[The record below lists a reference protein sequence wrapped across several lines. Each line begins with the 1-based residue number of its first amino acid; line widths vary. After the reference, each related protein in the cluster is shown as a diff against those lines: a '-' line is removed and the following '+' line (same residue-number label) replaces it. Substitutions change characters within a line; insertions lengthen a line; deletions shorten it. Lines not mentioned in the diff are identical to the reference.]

1 MFNFNKMSM
10 SKKIYFVV
18 SMLTIVATAI
28 AFIGNRYLNSM
39 NDRIES
45 IVDVSAEKVKIGAR
59 INQNLF
65 EISRGEKNILL
76 AKTPEEMQS
85 YADFLR
91 TLKDE
96 LKTRREEL
104 AALVDADGKVLLDE
118 FGTLW
123 DEYLTVHEEVIQLA
137 MLNSNVRAMELSQ
150 GKARDAYEKAE
161 TNLEK
166 IIEENESEMASLNN
180 VREMRKKAKKGSLA
194 TKISKNLVEMQRG
207 EKNLILA
214 TTQEDMDA
222 FAAAIESYEQELFS
236 QLNDLREL
244 IETNFE
250 QQQVEAFENNFQE
263 YATLSQQVRDLS
275 RENGNSRAFDLA
287 ANRGRETLT
296 EAEVK
301 IRELV
306 VLNEEQMAQDKA
318 MSDANYAKASRWMF
332 GVSVFGIL
340 GAVGLSI
347 VIMYNLNKSMNK
359 FIQWL
364 SQGAEQTSS
373 ASSQVSASS
382 QSLAE
387 GASEQAASVEETSAS
402 LEEMGAMTR
411 QNSESAREANSL
423 ASETLSSSE
432 EGNQQMQQMLTAIQ
446 EVDESSEETSKIIK
460 TIDEI
465 AFQTNLLALNAA
477 VEAARAGEAG
487 QGFAVVADE
496 VRSLAQRAAEAAKTT
511 SNLIEGSKSSTKK
524 SVEIVEKVA
533 ESLGQITDKVR
544 KMDGLVGE
552 ITAASEEQ
560 TQGIDQVSTAMGQI
574 DQVTQTIASNAEE
587 SASASE
593 ELNAQADTMMGT
605 VQEMV
610 VLIEGAKSADKLS
623 TENDAKTYAE
633 NEANKKPKK
642 QKKAEKSDWEKHE
655 EQKYSQAEAEAA
667 IPFDDED
674 DF

>member
-1 MFNFNKMSM
+1 MLNINNMSM

-18 SMLTIVATAI
+18 AMLTIVATAI
-28 AFIGNRYLNSM
+28 AFIGNRYLSSM

-76 AKTPEEMQS
+76 AKTPEEMQA

-104 AALVDADGKVLLDE
+104 AELVDADGKALLDE
-118 FGTLW
+118 FGALW

-150 GKARDAYEKAE
+150 GRARDAYEKAE
-161 TNLEK
+161 KNLEK
-166 IIEENESEMASLNN
+166 IIEENESEMASLSD
-180 VREMRKKAKKGSLA
+180 VREMRKRAKKGSLA

-214 TTQEDMDA
+214 TTQEDMDS
-222 FAAAIESYEQELFS
+222 FAAAIESYEQELFNE
-236 QLNDLREL
+236 LNALSDL

-250 QQQVEAFENNFQE
+250 QQQVDAFEQNFQQ
-263 YATLSQQVRDLS
+263 YATLSQQVRELS
-275 RENGNSRAFDLA
+275 RENGNSRAFELA
-287 ANRGRETLT
+287 ANQGREIIDQ
-296 EAEVK
+296 AEVK

-318 MSDANYAKASRWMF
+318 MSDANYAQASRWMF

-347 VIMYNLNKSMNK
+347 LIMYNLNKSMNK
-359 FIQWL
+359 FISWL

-411 QNSESAREANSL
+411 QNAESAREANSL

-432 EGNQQMQQMLTAIQ
+432 EGNQQMQKMLTAIQ

-460 TIDEI
+460 T
-465 AFQTNLLALNAA
+465 
-477 VEAARAGEAG
+477 
-487 QGFAVVADE
+487 
-496 VRSLAQRAAEAAKTT
+496 
-511 SNLIEGSKSSTKK
+511 
-524 SVEIVEKVA
+524 
-533 ESLGQITDKVR
+533 
-544 KMDGLVGE
+544 
-552 ITAASEEQ
+552 
-560 TQGIDQVSTAMGQI
+560 
-574 DQVTQTIASNAEE
+574 
-587 SASASE
+587 
-593 ELNAQADTMMGT
+593 
-605 VQEMV
+605 
-610 VLIEGAKSADKLS
+610 
-623 TENDAKTYAE
+623 
-633 NEANKKPKK
+633 
-642 QKKAEKSDWEKHE
+642 
-655 EQKYSQAEAEAA
+655 
-667 IPFDDED
+667 
-674 DF
+674 